1 MHYQGRALL
10 ASVIFALLVYLLI
23 ETFTDLH
30 ERIQRV
36 LVLHPQI
43 VLIIIVQMVLASA
56 TLYIHYANRYDKRRI
71 GSIIASISLLLTVAI
86 VWLCYH

>member
-1 MHYQGRALL
+1 
-10 ASVIFALLVYLLI
+10 
-23 ETFTDLH
+23 LH

-56 TLYIHYANRYDKRRI
+56 TLYIHYANRYDKRSI
-71 GSIIASISLLLTVAI
+71 SSIIASISLLLTVAI